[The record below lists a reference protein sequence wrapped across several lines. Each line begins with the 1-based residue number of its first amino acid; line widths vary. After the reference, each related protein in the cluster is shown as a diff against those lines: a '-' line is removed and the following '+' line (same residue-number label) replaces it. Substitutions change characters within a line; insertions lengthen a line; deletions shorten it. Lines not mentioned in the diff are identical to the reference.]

1 MSCDESKKEDLQIRL
16 SNTLPFKEQWKQ
28 NLIYSN
34 TDYCSKCRKH
44 YKGTSCKHIT
54 DIALKTKLPNA
65 GINYKQ
71 DVMLIKDSCRDM

>member
-44 YKGTSCKHIT
+44 YKGDRKS
-54 DIALKTKLPNA
+54 
-65 GINYKQ
+65 
-71 DVMLIKDSCRDM
+71 VV